1 MTAEPKLLVKGW
13 VPPKLDRPFT
23 VVGRRINRR
32 DAVEKVCGK
41 ALYANDIHFPG
52 TLYAKILRSPH
63 PHARI
68 KKVDTSRAESV
79 PGVKAVISR
88 NNFKDWYT
96 YWYKIPQPGFPEI
109 VLYVGHEVAA
119 VAAETPEA
127 ANEAVGLIEVEY
139 ERLPAVFD
147 VEEALSE
154 CSPVV
159 SYSDVVVPEGPFY
172 ATDKPPVRNVWGGGP
187 AVLSRGDVEKG
198 FEEADVVLERVYT
211 TPFQHHGTLQTRTC
225 VALWEGG
232 RLTLYDSCQGIWQAK
247 EDLALSFRLKPEQ
260 VRVIVKYMGGG
271 FGSKSGAQRYAHY
284 AAALSMLTGRPVRLE
299 LTRAEEFLSHPRR
312 PAAKFYL
319 KSGVKKNGRITA
331 VWGRVL
337 INAGSGGAYKPFK
350 HDAILHPFY
359 LYDCPNVH
367 LEQWGVLTNLQFT
380 GPTRS
385 PLNIISSTAFESH
398 VDELAAAIG
407 MDPLKFR
414 FMNYNPYADP
424 VKKTRFS
431 AKNLDKAMQ
440 AVCEEIG
447 WDSPQRQHNGR
458 YRTGRGMAVYM
469 FHGVGFHPYE
479 ANAEVVVKPDGRAEL
494 RMGIV
499 DIGTGSATTMAMVA
513 AEELGVNLE
522 DVDVMYG
529 DTDGTMYAPGSHASR
544 VIPEVGPAVLKA
556 AAEAREQLFAAL
568 ADKLKVAPSELR
580 SERGFIYL
588 KEDGR
593 PLLSFREACRIA
605 NVEIVGRGSRAPNPG
620 PYPRGGET
628 SAVNF
633 ATFGAT
639 AAVVEVDTWT
649 GKVRVVRCATAHEF
663 GRVLNPKLVESQHYG
678 GVLFGI
684 GYALYEGAVHDKKT
698 GIMLN
703 ADLLNYKIPTTL
715 EMPEE
720 IVCINIEAEDPYFAY
735 SAKGGAEGIN
745 SAVPAAIRNAVYDAV
760 GVWVNDFPII
770 PERLLR
776 ELEKMGS
783 RDAV

>member
-1 MTAEPKLLVKGW
+1 MAVEPKLLVKGW
-13 VPPKLDRPFT
+13 IPPKLDRSFT
-23 VVGRRINRR
+23 VVGQRLNRR
-32 DAVEKVCGK
+32 DAVEKVSGR
-41 ALYANDIHFPG
+41 AVYANDITFPG
-52 TLYAKILRSPH
+52 MLYAKVLRSPY
-63 PHARI
+63 PHARV
-68 KKVDTSRAESV
+68 KKVDTSKAETL

-88 NNFKDWYT
+88 NNTKDWYT
-96 YWYKIPQPGFPEI
+96 YWYKIPQPAFPE
-109 VLYVGHEVAA
+109 VVTHVGHEVAA

-127 ANEAVGLIEVEY
+127 ANRAVELIEVEY
-139 ERLPAVFD
+139 EPLPAVYD

-154 CSPVV
+154 NAPVV
-159 SYSDVVVPEGPFY
+159 TYLDVVVPEGPFY

-187 AVLSRGDVEKG
+187 AVLSRGDLEKG

-225 VALWEGG
+225 VALWRDG

-247 EDLALSFRLKPEQ
+247 EDLSLSFKLKPEQ
-260 VRVIVKYMGGG
+260 VRVVVKYMGGG

-284 AAALSMLTGRPVRLE
+284 AAMLSMLTNRPVRLE
-299 LTRAEEFLSHPRR
+299 LTRTEEFLSHPRR

-319 KSGVKKNGRITA
+319 KSGVRRDGRITA

-337 INAGSGGAYKPFK
+337 VNAGSGGAYKPFK
-350 HDAILHPFY
+350 YDAILHPFY

-407 MDPLKFR
+407 MDPLR
-414 FMNYNPYADP
+414 LRYLNYNPYADP

-440 AVCEEIG
+440 AVCDEIG
-447 WDSPQRQHNGR
+447 WSGR
-458 YRTGRGMAVYM
+458 RVQQGGRFRRGRGMAVYM

-479 ANAEVVVKPDGRAEL
+479 ANAEVVVKRSGRAEL
-494 RMGIV
+494 RIGIV

-513 AEELGVNLE
+513 AEELGITP
-522 DVDVMYG
+522 DMVDVYYG
-529 DTDGTMYAPGSHASR
+529 DTEGTAYAPGSHASR

-568 ADKLKVAPSELR
+568 ADKLKISPSELR
-580 SERGFIYL
+580 SERGYIYVRNGG
-588 KEDGR
+588 K
-593 PLLSFREACRIA
+593 PLMSFKEACDLA
-605 NVEIVGRGSRAPNPG
+605 GVEVVGHGSRAPNPG

-628 SAVNF
+628 AAVNF

-639 AAVVEVDTWT
+639 AAEVEVDTWT
-649 GKVRVVRCATAHEF
+649 GRVRVVRCATAHEF

-684 GYALYEGAVHDKKT
+684 GYALYEEAVVDRKT

-745 SAVPAAIRNAVYDAV
+745 SAVPAAVRNAVYDAV
-760 GVWVNDFPII
+760 GVWVNDFPIT

-776 ELEKMGS
+776 ELSKVGLA
-783 RDAV
+783 DAV